1 MLKWQIYEFFNTLG
15 ALGNTPAF
23 DLFAYLSNITNVA
36 NFMFIEKF
44 IYLKT
49 YDPGSCYVLFNQG
62 WKNKFSSLL
71 FLGCWTIYLV

>member
-36 NFMFIEKF
+36 NFMFIEKVY
-44 IYLKT
+44 I
-49 YDPGSCYVLFNQG
+49 S
-62 WKNKFSSLL
+62 KN
-71 FLGCWTIYLV
+71 I

>member
-36 NFMFIEKF
+36 NFMFIEKVYILKYILPWFMLCF
-44 IYLKT
+44 IQPGLK
-49 YDPGSCYVLFNQG
+49 
-62 WKNKFSSLL
+62 K
-71 FLGCWTIYLV
+71 

>member
-36 NFMFIEKF
+36 NFMFIEKVYISKNIWPWF
-44 IYLKT
+44 MLCFVQPGLK
-49 YDPGSCYVLFNQG
+49 
-62 WKNKFSSLL
+62 K
-71 FLGCWTIYLV
+71 